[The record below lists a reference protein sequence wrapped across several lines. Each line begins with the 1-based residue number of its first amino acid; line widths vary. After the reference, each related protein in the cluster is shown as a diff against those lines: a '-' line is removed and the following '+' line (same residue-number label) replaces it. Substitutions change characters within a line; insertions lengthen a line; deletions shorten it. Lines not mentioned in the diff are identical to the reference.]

1 MVKAEEIIRASGAR
15 ADLNKAIIA
24 ADLDRAALVG
34 VSGESFRVRSS
45 GEPAYVGAL
54 SLENL
59 NLFFTN
65 KIKKLKYEYA
75 LKNLSDIDYF
85 DIDVY
90 NNFIDLYNKYLTKG
104 AEIKP
109 VPSPSLGSAGAAETY
124 DINTAKSYIDHLYL
138 RHSLRAS
145 NFKKFA

>member
-1 MVKAEEIIRASGAR
+1 MSYRLKKDLRNIIKFYGSPARVVKAEEIIRASGAR

-59 NLFFTN
+59 NLFF
-65 KIKKLKYEYA
+65 I
-75 LKNLSDIDYF
+75 
-85 DIDVY
+85 
-90 NNFIDLYNKYLTKG
+90 
-104 AEIKP
+104 
-109 VPSPSLGSAGAAETY
+109 
-124 DINTAKSYIDHLYL
+124 
-138 RHSLRAS
+138 
-145 NFKKFA
+145 